1 MQQVII
7 DFGGFYGS
15 LHEAFIEDAMW
26 ADDDGGESLTD
37 SDENIDWDAVKN
49 TYSEA
54 YLDKLCEF
62 TASELG
68 MESVYIN
75 YKGLD
80 SPSYYNFA
88 TDVIIGEIS
97 DEDSLEL
104 MNAIQK
110 DDELLEYIQ
119 KRTKSYDGYISFYTF
134 DEVLE
139 NKDNALIE
147 FTLDFMSG
155 KYNEEELFNDHS
167 ELIQAI
173 L

>member
-1 MQQVII
+1 MQEVLIN
-7 DFGGFYGS
+7 FGGFYGS

-26 ADDDGGESLTD
+26 TDEDDWESLTD

-68 MESVYIN
+68 MESVYIK

-80 SPSYYNFA
+80 SPRYYNYN
-88 TDVIIGEIS
+88 TDKIVGEMS
-97 DEDSLEL
+97 DEHSLEL

-110 DDELLEYIQ
+110 DDEFMEYIQ
-119 KRTKSYDGYISFYTF
+119 KRTKSYDGFISFYTF

-139 NKDNALIE
+139 NKDNTLIE

-167 ELIQAI
+167 ELIEAI

>member
-1 MQQVII
+1 
-7 DFGGFYGS
+7 
-15 LHEAFIEDAMW
+15 
-26 ADDDGGESLTD
+26 
-37 SDENIDWDAVKN
+37 
-49 TYSEA
+49 
-54 YLDKLCEF
+54 
-62 TASELG
+62 

-119 KRTKSYDGYISFYTF
+119 KRTKSYDGFISFYTF

-167 ELIQAI
+167 ELIEAI